1 MAINN
6 YNEKE
11 RKEQKE
17 AMHTCIDRHFFFI
30 RVYYLKKGEGERQ
43 SIGNKSTCYIL
54 QIQTNLFGSN

>member
-17 AMHTCIDRHFFFI
+17 AMHTCIDRHFFFHSCLLFEK
-30 RVYYLKKGEGERQ
+30 RWGERQ
-43 SIGNKSTCYIL
+43 SIENKSTCYIL